1 MYKCFENNYC
11 PFFCKDWGYAV
22 GRCKRCRGSYC
33 FKAPKLAYLPIARQ
47 DMTGIARYIAREL
60 ANPEAAE
67 KLSVELIEAADRLSA
82 FPYANPAYFQMKPL
96 MHEYRKL
103 LVQNYLMFY
112 RVDEKTKT
120 VTVTRV
126 IYARRDHEKLL

>member
-1 MYKCFENNYC
+1 MYKLE
-11 PFFCKDWGYAV
+11 
-22 GRCKRCRGSYC
+22 
-33 FKAPKLAYLPIARQ
+33 YLPIARQ

-60 ANPEAAE
+60 ANPDAAE

-82 FPYANPAYFQMKPL
+82 FPYANPAYIPMRSL

-103 LVQNYLMFY
+103 LVQNHLLFY

>member
-1 MYKCFENNYC
+1 MYKLE
-11 PFFCKDWGYAV
+11 
-22 GRCKRCRGSYC
+22 
-33 FKAPKLAYLPIARQ
+33 YLPVAQQ
-47 DMTGIARYIAREL
+47 DMTGIARYITRKL

-67 KLSVELIEAADRLSA
+67 KLSVELIEAADSISA
-82 FPYANPAYFQMKPL
+82 FPYANPACIPIKPL

>member
-1 MYKCFENNYC
+1 MYKLE
-11 PFFCKDWGYAV
+11 
-22 GRCKRCRGSYC
+22 
-33 FKAPKLAYLPIARQ
+33 YLPTARQ
-47 DMTGIARYIAREL
+47 DMIGIARYITRNL

-67 KLSVELIEAADRLSA
+67 KLSVELIEAADSLSA
-82 FPYANPAYFQMKPL
+82 FPYANPAYIPIKPVL
-96 MHEYRKL
+96 HEYRKF
-103 LVQNYLMFY
+103 LVQNYLIFY

>member
-1 MYKCFENNYC
+1 MH
-11 PFFCKDWGYAV
+11 
-22 GRCKRCRGSYC
+22 
-33 FKAPKLAYLPIARQ
+33 KLEYLPIARQ
-47 DMTGIARYIAREL
+47 DMIGIARYITRNL

-67 KLSVELIEAADRLSA
+67 KLSVELIEAADSLSA
-82 FPYANPAYFQMKPL
+82 FPYANPASIPMKPV

-103 LVQNYLMFY
+103 LVQNYLIFY

-126 IYARRDHEKLL
+126 IYARLDHEKLL